1 MSQKTRHLWM
11 IPLIRISDQHWQL
24 EKSCPRVTTISTTVN
39 LYKKW
44 PILNS
49 SPSSTLLVYIHIP
62 KTGGS
67 SFKNALHDRITHFHY
82 PKNHAFFDPTDQ
94 NPKPKFPN
102 YFPNERA
109 MPWTHPGCGRKGQ
122 PMGIHSRVGAAVR
135 KRTNPAWNMRFFR
148 TAHRTFSNWDRTIS
162 GILKSI

>member
-1 MSQKTRHLWM
+1 M
-11 IPLIRISDQHWQL
+11 
-24 EKSCPRVTTISTTVN
+24 TTISTTVN

-122 PMGIHSRVGAAVR
+122 PMGIHSVGLENFTNTDRKIRLIKLAEAVL
-135 KRTNPAWNMRFFR
+135 KK
-148 TAHRTFSNWDRTIS
+148 IS
-162 GILKSI
+162 KHYYYY